1 MAKLTVNDDP
11 VLCTPGGADGSCNR
25 GFPRCDDP
33 APANCQPTSTRC
45 CMQNNAVYDY
55 LTDEL
60 PGELDWNFVSLAS
73 TLPPPSIHPPPVP
86 PPTGRL
92 PSQLAGQV
100 PDRARRGADPSL
112 RLIDPAE
119 RAGRRHRSCPRGPDA
134 RRATSRQ
141 RQRYSHAAS
150 PSMPAAH
157 ANLAWVCADRAA
169 V

>member
-73 TLPPPSIHPPPVP
+73 TLPPPQHT
-86 PPTGRL
+86 PPTRA
-92 PSQLAGQV
+92 PSDRPLAV
-100 PDRARRGADPSL
+100 PTRRS
-112 RLIDPAE
+112 
-119 RAGRRHRSCPRGPDA
+119 S
-134 RRATSRQ
+134 S
-141 RQRYSHAAS
+141 
-150 PSMPAAH
+150 
-157 ANLAWVCADRAA
+157 
-169 V
+169 